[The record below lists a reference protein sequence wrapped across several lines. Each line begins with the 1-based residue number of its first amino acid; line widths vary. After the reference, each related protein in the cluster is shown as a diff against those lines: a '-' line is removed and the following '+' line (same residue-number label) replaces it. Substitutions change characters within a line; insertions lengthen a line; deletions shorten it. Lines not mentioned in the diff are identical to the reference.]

1 MAIERPEPTRAVEFH
16 LLSSLSDADPI
27 VVKRGCQS
35 QTIDVALSSSF
46 LCQR

>member
-1 MAIERPEPTRAVEFH
+1 MAIERSEPTRAVEFH

-27 VVKRGCQS
+27 VVKRGCKV
-35 QTIDVALSSSF
+35 IDIALSISF